1 MLDPDDGQWLTYR
14 EAGLILG
21 ISPEATRSLA
31 RRKGWARQTPNEI
44 GGVARVLLPT
54 GADRRSRPGETDGV
68 TGVARRATVE
78 RPTVVS
84 VDGAP
89 GDRAGV
95 LAVEIAIVALREQ
108 LAAAGAW
115 RRPCLAGSIARLRG
129 RDRTRRVSPAAS
141 VQQLAGDVFGGDFGP
156 VIAEIREAETHV
168 PPPPRPAEALSP
180 STTHTP

>member
-89 GDRAGV
+89 GDRAGDRAGV

-129 RDRTRRVSPAAS
+129 RDRTRQRLARRERSAARRRRLRRRFWPGNS
-141 VQQLAGDVFGGDFGP
+141 RDTGS
-156 VIAEIREAETHV
+156 RN
-168 PPPPRPAEALSP
+168 PRPSP
-180 STTHTP
+180 SAAR